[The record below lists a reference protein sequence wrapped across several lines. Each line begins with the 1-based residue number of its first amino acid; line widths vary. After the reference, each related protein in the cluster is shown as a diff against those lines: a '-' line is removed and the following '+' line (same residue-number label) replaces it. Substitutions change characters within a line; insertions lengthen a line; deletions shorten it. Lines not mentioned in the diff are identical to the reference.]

1 MMELAIT
8 AASNIGCVR
17 RQNEDMILV
26 GSHIMRDE
34 EYSTRVDLEELDRYM
49 IAVADGMGGHNSG
62 DVASSD
68 VLHNLQFFYH
78 DMPVGLSASDFN
90 ETIVGWL
97 EYINNYVASK
107 GRADEQFKGMGT
119 TLVALAY
126 YGSDFYTLNCGD
138 SRLYR
143 FRKGVLTQLTT
154 DHSLSNM
161 MGSEKH
167 SSMITN
173 CIGGGCNSSY
183 IDIKRITDDIEN
195 NDQYLLCSDGLTD
208 MLSDQVVQTL
218 LANGADAVS
227 LCDAAIA
234 AGGFDNV
241 SCCVVTVKGEGGRLC
256 H

>member
-1 MMELAIT
+1 MKLEIT
-8 AASNIGCVR
+8 AASNVGCLR

-26 GSHIMRDE
+26 GSHIMRDD
-34 EYSTRVDLEELDRYM
+34 EYSTQVDLEEVDRYLV
-49 IAVADGMGGHNSG
+49 AVADGMGGHSRG

-78 DMPVGLSASDFN
+78 DIPVGLSAGEFN
-90 ETIVGWL
+90 ETMVGWL
-97 EYINNYVASK
+97 DFINNFVASK

-119 TLVALAY
+119 TLVGLAY
-126 YGSDFYTLNCGD
+126 YGSDFFTLNCGD

-143 FRKGVLTQLTT
+143 FRQGVLTQLTT

-161 MGSEKH
+161 MGTEKH
-167 SSMITN
+167 SSVITN

-183 IDIKRITDDIEN
+183 IDIMRITDDLK
-195 NDQYLLCSDGLTD
+195 DQDVYLICSDGLSD
-208 MLSDQVVQTL
+208 MLPDQALQTL
-218 LANGADAVS
+218 VANGADAVS

-241 SCCVVTVKGEGGRLC
+241 SCCVVTVNGEGGELC